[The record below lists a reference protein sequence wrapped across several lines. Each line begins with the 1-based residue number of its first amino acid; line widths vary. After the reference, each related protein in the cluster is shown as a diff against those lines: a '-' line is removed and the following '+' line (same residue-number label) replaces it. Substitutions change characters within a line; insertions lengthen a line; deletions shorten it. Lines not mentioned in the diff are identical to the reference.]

1 MSSLLHQ
8 HMWDMYQIKC
18 RKVVCVCVCVCIP
31 NMYKFPKKS
40 TILEMG
46 LKRSNSPAKKVS
58 GLKKEEVRASFWTF
72 YRTHFLFEHQ
82 HQFNVFLH
90 VIGTILSVF
99 YMINFL
105 SMLFMII
112 PRVEEYETSW
122 NKVNYEDICSTF
134 ITLDILRTQLLV
146 SSGENRMVQT
156 SLLSVS
162 LLEFFIA
169 FLMYPGKE
177 LILYLFIFFLLIY
190 FFIQKKICK

>member
-1 MSSLLHQ
+1 
-8 HMWDMYQIKC
+8 
-18 RKVVCVCVCVCIP
+18 
-31 NMYKFPKKS
+31 
-40 TILEMG
+40 MG
-46 LKRSNSPAKKVS
+46 LKISNDSGKKT
-58 GLKKEEVRASFWTF
+58 GRFKKEEGKASFWAF

-134 ITLDILRTQLLV
+134 ITLDILRTQLLM
-146 SSGENRMVQT
+146 SSGENKMVQT
-156 SLLSVS
+156 SPLGVS
-162 LLEFFIA
+162 RLEFFIA
-169 FLMYPGKE
+169 LLIYPGKE
-177 LILYLFIFFLLIY
+177 LLLF
-190 FFIQKKICK
+190 